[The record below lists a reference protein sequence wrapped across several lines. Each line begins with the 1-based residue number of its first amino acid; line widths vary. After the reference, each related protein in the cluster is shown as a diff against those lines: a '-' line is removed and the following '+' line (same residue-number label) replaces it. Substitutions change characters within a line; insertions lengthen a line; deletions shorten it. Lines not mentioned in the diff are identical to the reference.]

1 MPKILYFITK
11 SNWGGAQRHV
21 YDLATS
27 QLVLSSFDVKIYAGK
42 SGIDNKLFDKIEI
55 FNNGNHAN
63 DNNITNKYIKTEHIN
78 LENNFN
84 IYKSFLNLFEIYKIL
99 KDEKPNII
107 HLHSSKI
114 SLMISIVA
122 RIYNLKIF
130 IINLYKKER
139 RKQSIKIIYTAHG
152 WIHNEPKAW
161 PIKKALQIMMF
172 ITVILSDKTICVS
185 QHTRNTLTKNKL
197 LQKYFYKKIIVIYN
211 GIDQNQKIK
220 LPKLRE
226 TINNKHY
233 GKINLVSI
241 GELHHNKGHDTVIK
255 YMSELKNVHYHIIGE
270 GIWRSHLEKLI
281 TNNKSTEVVS
291 NKITLHGHIDNAADT
306 LSQYDI
312 FLMPSRKEGFAYT
325 ILEALNAGIPVIA
338 RDVGGVAEINAG
350 LSPTLPT
357 REGATQNINIIPT
370 STPLTLYKEDYELIK
385 ILKNFNDNNLNKY
398 NHWIDDRF
406 SVDTM
411 TAKTIEV
418 YKI

>member
-27 QLVLSSFDVKIYAGK
+27 RLVLSSFDVKIYAGK

-114 SLMISIVA
+114 SAMIALVSRV
-122 RIYNLKIF
+122 YNITH
-130 IINLYKKER
+130 YKNK
-139 RKQSIKIIYTAHG
+139 IKIIFTGHG
-152 WIHNEPKAW
+152 WYHDEHRPFI
-161 PIKKALQIMMF
+161 IKKITQYIIIL
-172 ITVILSDKTICVS
+172 TVILSHATICVS
-185 QHTRNTLTKNKL
+185 KTTKDAFSKNKILKYFLKNKL
-197 LQKYFYKKIIVIYN
+197 YVIYN

-220 LPKLRE
+220 LPKLQE

-291 NKITLHGHIDNAADT
+291 NKVTLHGHIDNAADT

-325 ILEALNAGIPVIA
+325 ILEALNAGLPIIA
-338 RDVGGVAEINAG
+338 RDVGGVAEIEIDRALQNTNT
-350 LSPTLPT
+350 SP
-357 REGATQNINIIPT
+357 N
-370 STPLTLYKEDYELIK
+370 LTLYKEDYELIK
-385 ILKNFNDNNLNKY
+385 ILKNFNDNNLNKH